1 MGTMLRYAIYMNKKK
16 TSCIGICMCIGI
28 VFGSMYDQTAYGL
41 IIGLLVGAA
50 LSPIASDKKEE

>member
-1 MGTMLRYAIYMNKKK
+1 
-16 TSCIGICMCIGI
+16 MCIGI

-50 LSPIASDKKEE
+50 LSQIASDKKRNKLILKSVVNVE

>member
-1 MGTMLRYAIYMNKKK
+1 MLRYAIYMNKKK